1 MKLPDRQLA
10 TPTLN
15 LSPLIDVIFILLI
28 FVVMVARFID
38 DERLDVTPPSA
49 SAGRPAEV
57 DALLIEV
64 DAEGQVVVEG
74 ELVAEDD
81 LPDVLARARGRFQRA
96 VLVADRDARL
106 QVAVDVLSAAK
117 LSGFEGVALA
127 TTPPER

>member
-1 MKLPDRQLA
+1 MKLPDRKLE

-49 SAGRPAEV
+49 AAGRPAEV
-57 DALLIEV
+57 DALMIEV
-64 DAEGQVVVEG
+64 DAQGQVVIEG
-74 ELVAEDD
+74 ELIAEDD
-81 LPDVLARARGRFQRA
+81 LSEVLIDARGRFKRA
-96 VLVADRDARL
+96 VLVADRDAKL
-106 QVAVDVLSAAK
+106 QVAVDVLSTAK

-127 TTPPER
+127 TTPPDP

>member
-49 SAGRPAEV
+49 AAGRPAEV

-74 ELVAEDD
+74 ELVSEDE
-81 LPDVLARARGRFQRA
+81 LPAVLEEARSRFQRA
-96 VLVADRDARL
+96 VLMADREAKL
-106 QVAVDVLSAAK
+106 QVAVDVLSTAK

-127 TTPPER
+127 TTPPEP

>member
-1 MKLPDRQLA
+1 VKLPDRQLA

-49 SAGRPAEV
+49 AAGRPAEV

-74 ELVAEDD
+74 ELVSEDE
-81 LPDVLARARGRFQRA
+81 LPAVLEEARSRFQRA
-96 VLVADRDARL
+96 VLMADREAKL
-106 QVAVDVLSAAK
+106 QVAVDVLSTAK

-127 TTPPER
+127 TTPPEP

>member
-1 MKLPDRQLA
+1 MKLPDRKLE

-49 SAGRPAEV
+49 AAGRPAEV
-57 DALLIEV
+57 DALMIEV
-64 DAEGQVVVEG
+64 DAQGQVVIEG
-74 ELVAEDD
+74 ELIAEDY
-81 LPDVLARARGRFQRA
+81 LSEVLIDARGRFKRA
-96 VLVADRDARL
+96 VLVADRDAKL
-106 QVAVDVLSAAK
+106 QVAVDVLSTAK

-127 TTPPER
+127 TTPPDP